1 LGMNMDGWEWMRV
14 EIRLVEVSHGTTV

>member
-1 LGMNMDGWEWMRV
+1 LGMNMDGWKWMRV